1 MHLSLAMQ
9 RDENI
14 KWNYFGKAPNCYGQK
29 AIAIGRYNLILLLVA
44 QSRNGVQE
52 SCPNRWIQA
61 RNYSYG
67 QAE

>member
-29 AIAIGRYNLILLLVA
+29 APTIGRYNLILLLVA
-44 QSRNGVQE
+44 QSRNRV
-52 SCPNRWIQA
+52 
-61 RNYSYG
+61 
-67 QAE
+67 